1 MRWDQGSRDPSPA
14 PDISA
19 EHTQAHINQS
29 GESVPYMKI
38 LNITQLRVNGLTR
51 AYFCDGTSFV
61 GIALWILGRYHNTQ
75 SLIFM

>member
-19 EHTQAHINQS
+19 EHTQAHNQS

-38 LNITQLRVNGLTR
+38 LNITQLRVNGLKR

-61 GIALWILGRYHNTQ
+61 GIALWILGRYQNTQ

>member
-19 EHTQAHINQS
+19 EHTQAHNQS

-38 LNITQLRVNGLTR
+38 LNITQLRVNGLKR
-51 AYFCDGTSFV
+51 AYFVTV
-61 GIALWILGRYHNTQ
+61 LPLLGLPCGFLMEDTKTRNP
-75 SLIFM
+75 